1 MSLTAA
7 LRCFMEGRFLNENDN
22 TCQIMNSFRDI
33 ETYINEVYPEN
44 KTSHMSV
51 SRRIKESDNK
61 HYRYYDII
69 IKELIWNFNDL
80 KK

>member
-1 MSLTAA
+1 MVKPK
-7 LRCFMEGRFLNENDN
+7 FLIINEKDN
-22 TCQIMNSFRDI
+22 TGQIMNSFRDI
-33 ETYINEVYPEN
+33 ETYINEEYPEN

-80 KK
+80 KNN

>member
-1 MSLTAA
+1 MKQYKFILINEKFNTFHIVNSL
-7 LRCFMEGRFLNENDN
+7 
-22 TCQIMNSFRDI
+22 RDI
-33 ETYINEVYPEN
+33 EHYINEQYPEN

-61 HYRYYDII
+61 HYKYYEII

-80 KK
+80 KNKD

>member
-1 MSLTAA
+1 MVDYK
-7 LRCFMEGRFLNENDN
+7 FLIINEKDN

-33 ETYINEVYPEN
+33 EKYINEEYPGN

-51 SRRIKESDNK
+51 SRRIKESNNK
-61 HYRYYDII
+61 YYKYYDII
-69 IKELIWNFNDL
+69 IEELIWDLNDF

>member
-1 MSLTAA
+1 MVNYKYLII
-7 LRCFMEGRFLNENDN
+7 NEKDN

-33 ETYINEVYPEN
+33 EKYINEEYPEN

-51 SRRIKESDNK
+51 SRRIKESENK
-61 HYRYYDII
+61 HYKYYEII

-80 KK
+80 KNKD

>member
-1 MSLTAA
+1 MVNYK
-7 LRCFMEGRFLNENDN
+7 FLIINENDN

>member
-1 MSLTAA
+1 MVNYK
-7 LRCFMEGRFLNENDN
+7 FLIINENDN

-33 ETYINEVYPEN
+33 EKYINEEYPEN

-51 SRRIKESDNK
+51 SRRIKESENK
-61 HYRYYDII
+61 HYKYYEII

-80 KK
+80 KNKD